1 MRNLVNIFKALGD
14 ESRLR
19 ILKLLEEKPY
29 CVCELTFVLGSSQP
43 TVSGHLKVLRDAGLV
58 DYDKDGVWVNYH
70 LCREEINQ
78 YAPILLDF
86 IKTCIN
92 DAPKILSDKKRAQK
106 ADRSAICAGE

>member
-1 MRNLVNIFKALGD
+1 MRDLVNILKALGD

-58 DYDKDGVWVNYH
+58 DYNKDGIWVNYH
-70 LCREEINQ
+70 LCQEKINR

-86 IKTCIN
+86 IKDCVN
-92 DAPKILSDKKRAQK
+92 DDPKVRSDKKRAQK
-106 ADRSAICAGE
+106 ADRNVICAGE